1 MPSTCSPKCT
11 TITEIVSVDVELL
24 YQSDTPPAL
33 AIALQYTG
41 SALVNRVETYRRM
54 PHWNSHSR
62 DIIENLKRFYVNQ
75 MLDADKQ
82 LAINTFLGVQD
93 DRVITGKEMKFGGYD
108 SWYDPEKIG
117 LPPRSSSEEEKADK
131 HKLCLH
137 GECRFQLETCEEAL
151 TKFAGQGVPGEEE
164 TGVGPG
170 TGWNNGT
177 DAEFWVE
184 YYRPLLFTGLGKHFS
199 YGMNSTLKL
208 PG

>member
-1 MPSTCSPKCT
+1 M
-11 TITEIVSVDVELL
+11 IMVIVSIKFLDRYTLSNVIV
-24 YQSDTPPAL
+24 L

-62 DIIENLKRFYVNQ
+62 DIIENLKRFYVNS

-82 LAINTFLGVQD
+82 LAINIFLGIKD
-93 DRVITGKEMKFGGYD
+93 DRVITGKQMKFGGYEN
-108 SWYDPEKIG
+108 WFDPEKVGIS
-117 LPPRSSSEEEKADK
+117 PRKNGESGASGARNAPTELD
-131 HKLCLH
+131 CDH
-137 GECRFQLETCEEAL
+137 GECRFDLDACEQAL
-151 TKFAGQGVPGEEE
+151 QKFVDQDAGEGV
-164 TGVGPG
+164 TAG
-170 TGWNNGT
+170 TSGT
-177 DAEFWVE
+177 NAEYWVE